1 MQVAHLAGA
10 WVETAEMAELSFM
23 LPMDGTC
30 NTVWNVYNGNTINKQ
45 EVSQMKTKLALL
57 SLILLA
63 ACGGGSDSSAAPVSK
78 TDQATQQE
86 QAPAQQPEQPQQKEE
101 EKVEEKKDPSI
112 DYFEYLDPYSDT
124 YKPPYEVPSWDHEPR
139 RDGDTYPSLSLQKF
153 INLGIV
159 RIINENKMVE
169 GALAA
174 DLKAEMADMT
184 FDKAM
189 QHYVGQCQGEKDRT
203 YVAPAEDEIYNATC
217 VGIGYAYWA
226 LVHGTEGTKGNP
238 YQCVNKGHCGY
249 IFDWYK

>member
-1 MQVAHLAGA
+1 
-10 WVETAEMAELSFM
+10 
-23 LPMDGTC
+23 
-30 NTVWNVYNGNTINKQ
+30 
-45 EVSQMKTKLALL
+45 MKTKVAFL

-63 ACGGGSDSSAAPVSK
+63 ACGGGSDSSASPVSK
-78 TDQATQQE
+78 TDQVAQQE
-86 QAPAQQPEQPQQKEE
+86 QAPAQPPEQPQPKEE
-101 EKVEEKKDPSI
+101 EKMEEKKDPSI

-124 YKPPYEVPSWDHEPR
+124 FKPPYEVPSWEHEPR
-139 RDGDTYPSLSLQKF
+139 REGDTYPSLSLQKY

-184 FDKAM
+184 FDRAM
-189 QHYVGQCQGEKDRT
+189 QRYVGQCQNEKDGT
-203 YVAPAEDEIYNATC
+203 YVAPEEDEIYNATC

-226 LVHGTEGTKGNP
+226 LVRGTEGTKGNP

>member
-1 MQVAHLAGA
+1 
-10 WVETAEMAELSFM
+10 
-23 LPMDGTC
+23 
-30 NTVWNVYNGNTINKQ
+30 
-45 EVSQMKTKLALL
+45 MKTKLALL
-57 SLILLA
+57 SLIFLA
-63 ACGGGSDSSAAPVSK
+63 ACGGGSDSSASPVSK
-78 TDQATQQE
+78 TDQVAQQE
-86 QAPAQQPEQPQQKEE
+86 QPQPQQEQQHPKEEE

-124 YKPPYEVPSWDHEPR
+124 YKPPYEVPSWKHEPR

-174 DLKAEMADMT
+174 DLKAEMADLT
-184 FDKAM
+184 FDMAM
-189 QHYVGQCQGEKDRT
+189 QRYVGKCQNEKDGT
-203 YVAPAEDEIYNATC
+203 YVAPKEDEIYNATC

-226 LVHGTEGTKGNP
+226 LVHSTEGTKGNP

>member
-1 MQVAHLAGA
+1 M
-10 WVETAEMAELSFM
+10 
-23 LPMDGTC
+23 
-30 NTVWNVYNGNTINKQ
+30 
-45 EVSQMKTKLALL
+45 
-57 SLILLA
+57 
-63 ACGGGSDSSAAPVSK
+63 
-78 TDQATQQE
+78 
-86 QAPAQQPEQPQQKEE
+86 
-101 EKVEEKKDPSI
+101 EEKKDPSI

-124 YKPPYEVPSWDHEPR
+124 FKPPYEVPSWEHEPR
-139 RDGDTYPSLSLQKF
+139 REGDTYPSLSLQKY

-184 FDKAM
+184 FDRAM
-189 QHYVGQCQGEKDRT
+189 QRYVGQCQNEKDGT
-203 YVAPAEDEIYNATC
+203 YVAPEEDEIYNATC

-226 LVHGTEGTKGNP
+226 LVRGTEGTKGNP

>member
-1 MQVAHLAGA
+1 
-10 WVETAEMAELSFM
+10 
-23 LPMDGTC
+23 
-30 NTVWNVYNGNTINKQ
+30 
-45 EVSQMKTKLALL
+45 MKTKVALL

-78 TDQATQQE
+78 TDQSTQQEQPQTQPAPQE
-86 QAPAQQPEQPQQKEE
+86 QAPAPQPEQQQKKPEE
-101 EKVEEKKDPSI
+101 QKDQTL
-112 DYFEYLDPYSDT
+112 DYAEYLDPYSDT

-139 RDGDTYPSLSLQKF
+139 REGDTNPSEPLQKY

-174 DLKAEMADMT
+174 DLKAEMADMS

-189 QHYVGQCQGEKDRT
+189 QHYVGQCQNEKDGT
-203 YVAPAEDEIYNATC
+203 YVAPEEDEIYNATC

>member
-1 MQVAHLAGA
+1 
-10 WVETAEMAELSFM
+10 
-23 LPMDGTC
+23 
-30 NTVWNVYNGNTINKQ
+30 
-45 EVSQMKTKLALL
+45 MKTKVALF

-63 ACGGGSDSSAAPVSK
+63 ACGGGSDSSAAPTTK
-78 TDQATQQE
+78 TDQVAQQE
-86 QAPAQQPEQPQQKEE
+86 QPQPQPQQEQPQQKEE

-124 YKPPYEVPSWDHEPR
+124 YEPPYEVPSWSHEPR
-139 RDGDTYPSLSLQKF
+139 RDGDTNPSLSIQKF

-174 DLKAEMADMT
+174 DLKAEMAGMS

-189 QHYVGQCQGEKDRT
+189 QHYVGQCQGEKDGT

>member
-1 MQVAHLAGA
+1 
-10 WVETAEMAELSFM
+10 
-23 LPMDGTC
+23 
-30 NTVWNVYNGNTINKQ
+30 
-45 EVSQMKTKLALL
+45 MKTKVALL

-63 ACGGGSDSSAAPVSK
+63 ACGSGSDSSAATAPK
-78 TDQATQQE
+78 TDQVAQQE
-86 QAPAQQPEQPQQKEE
+86 QQPQQEQQQPKEE
-101 EKVEEKKDPSI
+101 EKMEGEKDPSI

-124 YKPPYEVPSWDHEPR
+124 YEPPYEVPSWDHEPR

-159 RIINENKMVE
+159 RIINENKKVE

-174 DLKAEMADMT
+174 DLKAEMAGMS

-189 QHYVGQCQGEKDRT
+189 QHYVSQCQGEKDQT

>member
-1 MQVAHLAGA
+1 MI
-10 WVETAEMAELSFM
+10 
-23 LPMDGTC
+23 GTS
-30 NTVWNVYNGNTINKQ
+30 NTVCNVYNGNTINKQ
-45 EVSQMKTKLALL
+45 GVSQMKTKLALL

-78 TDQATQQE
+78 TDQATQQD
-86 QAPAQQPEQPQQKEE
+86 QAPAQAPEQSQEKE
-101 EKVEEKKDPSI
+101 EKVGEKKDPSI

-124 YKPPYEVPSWDHEPR
+124 YKPPYEIPLWDHEPR
-139 RDGDTYPSLSLQKF
+139 RDGDTYPSPSLQKF

-174 DLKAEMADMT
+174 DLKAEMADVT
-184 FDKAM
+184 FDRAM
-189 QHYVGQCQGEKDRT
+189 QRYVGQCQNEKDGT
-203 YVAPAEDEIYNATC
+203 YVAPEEDEIYNATC

-226 LVHGTEGTKGNP
+226 LVHGTEGTRGNP

>member
-1 MQVAHLAGA
+1 
-10 WVETAEMAELSFM
+10 
-23 LPMDGTC
+23 
-30 NTVWNVYNGNTINKQ
+30 
-45 EVSQMKTKLALL
+45 MKTKFALL
-57 SLILLA
+57 SMILLA

-78 TDQATQQE
+78 TDQTAQQEHPAPQE
-86 QAPAQQPEQPQQKEE
+86 QAPAPQPEQQQKKPEE
-101 EKVEEKKDPSI
+101 QKDQTL
-112 DYFEYLDPYSDT
+112 DYAEYLDPYSGT

-139 RDGDTYPSLSLQKF
+139 REGDTYPSVTLQKY

-184 FDKAM
+184 FDRAM
-189 QHYVGQCQGEKDRT
+189 QRYVGQCQNEKDGT
-203 YVAPAEDEIYNATC
+203 YVAPEEDEIYNATC

>member
-1 MQVAHLAGA
+1 MDTNNAG
-10 WVETAEMAELSFM
+10 
-23 LPMDGTC
+23 
-30 NTVWNVYNGNTINKQ
+30 
-45 EVSQMKTKLALL
+45 
-57 SLILLA
+57 
-63 ACGGGSDSSAAPVSK
+63 
-78 TDQATQQE
+78 
-86 QAPAQQPEQPQQKEE
+86 
-101 EKVEEKKDPSI
+101 
-112 DYFEYLDPYSDT
+112 
-124 YKPPYEVPSWDHEPR
+124 
-139 RDGDTYPSLSLQKF
+139 DGDTYPSLSIQKY

-189 QHYVGQCQGEKDRT
+189 QHYVGQCQNEKDGT
-203 YVAPAEDEIYNATC
+203 YVAPEEDEIYNATC

>member
-1 MQVAHLAGA
+1 
-10 WVETAEMAELSFM
+10 
-23 LPMDGTC
+23 
-30 NTVWNVYNGNTINKQ
+30 
-45 EVSQMKTKLALL
+45 MKTKLALF

-63 ACGGGSDSSAAPVSK
+63 ACGGGSDSSAASAPK
-78 TDQATQQE
+78 TDQV
-86 QAPAQQPEQPQQKEE
+86 AQQEQPQQEQQQPKEE
-101 EKVEEKKDPSI
+101 EKMEEKKDLSI

-139 RDGDTYPSLSLQKF
+139 RDGDTYPSISLQKF

-169 GALAA
+169 DALAA
-174 DLKAEMADMT
+174 DLKAEMAGVS

-189 QHYVGQCQGEKDRT
+189 QHYVGQCQGEKDQT
-203 YVAPAEDEIYNATC
+203 YVAPAEDEIYNAMC

-226 LVHGTEGTKGNP
+226 LVHSTEGTKGNP